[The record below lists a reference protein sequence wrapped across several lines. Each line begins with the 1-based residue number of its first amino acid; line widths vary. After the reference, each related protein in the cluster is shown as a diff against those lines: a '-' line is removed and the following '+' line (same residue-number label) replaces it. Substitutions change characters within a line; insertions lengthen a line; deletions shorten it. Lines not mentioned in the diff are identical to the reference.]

1 MGQGLGGDKRRKNRA
16 VGQLQW
22 LAAVPGP
29 GDASQGLLYVS
40 LQSRVE
46 QSWTEASPTRAVQG
60 DPSTQAWGFNP
71 CCSDFSL
78 TFAQHSNGLGSS
90 KGFGKASP
98 SSSWLKLQ
106 AHPLL
111 GGGSS

>member
-40 LQSRVE
+40 LQ
-46 QSWTEASPTRAVQG
+46 
-60 DPSTQAWGFNP
+60 
-71 CCSDFSL
+71 C
-78 TFAQHSNGLGSS
+78 
-90 KGFGKASP
+90 FGV
-98 SSSWLKLQ
+98 
-106 AHPLL
+106 
-111 GGGSS
+111 